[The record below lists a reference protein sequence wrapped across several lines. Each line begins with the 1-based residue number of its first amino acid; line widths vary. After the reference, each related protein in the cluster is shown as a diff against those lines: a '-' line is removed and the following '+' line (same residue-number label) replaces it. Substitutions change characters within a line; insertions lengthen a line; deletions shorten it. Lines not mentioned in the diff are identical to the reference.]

1 MCTLSAWFG
10 VHPRWP
16 LVVAANRDEIL
27 SRHGTAPLVLNDHPR
42 VVGGRD
48 PQRGGTWLGA
58 TARGFFVGITNQRG
72 RVSEVRPRSRGAVVL
87 EALRRDSV
95 EGVEALL
102 RELDADDYS
111 PFNLLFGDAR
121 GLRVGYARAGK
132 PVELLALDPGL
143 HVLAN
148 DVIGAEDFPRT
159 RRAAELLPPEALRAM
174 DEPEALA
181 GLTALLADHEP
192 PPAGWAPHDAET
204 GFFPAEMYS
213 LLQRVC
219 VHAPG
224 YGTVSSTVLLL
235 RDGGVDRYLFADGK
249 PCVTP
254 FTDVTPLLA

>member
-16 LVVAANRDEIL
+16 LVVAANRDEVL
-27 SRHGTAPLVLNDHPR
+27 TRRGTGPVVLNEHPR

-58 TARGFFVGITNQRG
+58 TARGFFVGVTNQRG
-72 RVSEVRPRSRGAVVL
+72 DVSVVRPKSRGAVVL
-87 EALRRDSV
+87 DALRRDSV
-95 EGVEALL
+95 AGVEALL
-102 RELDADDYS
+102 RELDPDDYS
-111 PFNLLFGDAR
+111 PFNLLFGDAH
-121 GLRVGYARAGK
+121 GLRVGYARPGG
-132 PVELLALDPGL
+132 PVEVVALEPGL

-159 RRAAELLPPEALRAM
+159 RRAAERLPPDALRAL
-174 DEPEALA
+174 DEDSALA
-181 GLTALLADHEP
+181 ALKSLLADHEP
-192 PPAGWAPHDAET
+192 PPPGWKPRDTVT
-204 GFFPAEMYS
+204 GFFPAELYA

-219 VHAPG
+219 VHAPD
-224 YGTVSSTVLLL
+224 YGTVSATVLLL

-254 FTDVTPLLA
+254 FADVTALLA